1 MVMSSTG
8 LWVAVESARDCG
20 ACIGRRLVRVKM
32 DRWSGQW
39 HGEARDAMSGEWR
52 AIAEPVLKGSRFA
65 HSCAAVRSLLYV
77 VGGHADAR

>member
-20 ACIGRRLVRVKM
+20 DCFGRRLVRV
-32 DRWSGQW
+32 RVESGMW
-39 HGEARDAMSGEWR
+39 HGEGRDGSSGEWR

-65 HSCAAVRSLLYV
+65 HSCALVGSLLYV
-77 VGGHADAR
+77 VGGRLDGK